1 MYLCMYEDSNF
12 FNVMYVDQY
21 NQTQQKIIS
30 KWAVSPKTVQIT
42 LILYNQ
48 SNQSNLKPTNIAI
61 KDTPNKY
68 SRNPSFSRTQQI

>member
-48 SNQSNLKPTNIAI
+48 SNQNNLKPTNIAI

>member
-30 KWAVSPKTVQIT
+30 KWAASPKTVQIT